1 MDFYTTV
8 ERYGNNLLY
17 RGYSGT
23 ERVQKKIPFRPTL
36 FVRSDKGSW
45 KNLQGQPVEPIE
57 FDSMREATDFIK
69 RYDGISNMEVYGQ
82 NNYITQFI
90 SQRFPKD
97 ISFNRD
103 AMNIVTF
110 DIEVQSDE
118 GFPEPDQA
126 NFPIISIALKSSK
139 SDKFIVFGLNE
150 YEVIAGERRLRSS
163 KMAGLGTIPC
173 LVDQKK
179 DQDALVSAL
188 IENLQR
194 EDLNPV
200 EEARGLDRLKRE
212 FGLTQDEVAT
222 STGKARS
229 TIANSLRILSLPT
242 SVLDLLS
249 EGKIEK
255 GHAKLLASMPPS
267 DAEKMARKII
277 KESLTVKD
285 LSNVSL
291 KNKSKN
297 SPKSKQKD
305 TDMLN
310 IEQEM
315 SESFGHKVEIETKNK
330 KSGKVTIFYK
340 SLDELD
346 NIIAKIKK

>member
-1 MDFYTTV
+1 MSEENKTLNKGLDA
-8 ERYGNNLLY
+8 LLGQSNTNQ
-17 RGYSGT
+17 RSVKEIEISKIKPGRFQPRSNFDNEKLQELT
-23 ERVQKKIPFRPTL
+23 ESIKKQGVLSPIL
-36 FVRSDKGSW
+36 VRE
-45 KNLQGQPVEPIE
+45 L
-57 FDSMREATDFIK
+57 
-69 RYDGISNMEVYGQ
+69 
-82 NNYITQFI
+82 
-90 SQRFPKD
+90 
-97 ISFNRD
+97 
-103 AMNIVTF
+103 
-110 DIEVQSDE
+110 
-118 GFPEPDQA
+118 
-126 NFPIISIALKSSK
+126 
-139 SDKFIVFGLNE
+139 GLNE

-297 SPKSKQKD
+297 SPKSKQND

-330 KSGKVTIFYK
+330 KSGKVSIFYK

-346 NIIAKIKK
+346 NIISKIKK